1 MRIFCPA
8 TLSVLFLPRFVAR
21 LVRLEL
27 PRLHSPCLDDDTTNT
42 EAIGTKSKFSGVPRF
57 GSRSGSAA
65 AVRLSLFSGTRGR
78 ACRLLTHPA
87 PDNLSTI
94 WHVMRTG
101 RVRCRTQSRYC
112 FRPALLLV

>member
-1 MRIFCPA
+1 MLSFCSA
-8 TLSVLFLPRFVAR
+8 TLSARFLPRFVAR

-87 PDNLSTI
+87 PDNLSII
-94 WHVMRTG
+94 WRRSEEHTSELQSLMRISYA
-101 RVRCRTQSRYC
+101 VFC
-112 FRPALLLV
+112 L